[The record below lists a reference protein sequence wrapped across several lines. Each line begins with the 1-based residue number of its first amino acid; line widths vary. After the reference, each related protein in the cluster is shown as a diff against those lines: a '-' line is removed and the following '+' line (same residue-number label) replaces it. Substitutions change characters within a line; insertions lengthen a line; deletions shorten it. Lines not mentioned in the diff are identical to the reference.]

1 MGFCERKLGALL
13 HLHIPDFVGRKF
25 FQAKF
30 SKIFKRKNFLKEGE
44 SKKNFFTKRCLLSNL
59 TPYETFGS

>member
-1 MGFCERKLGALL
+1 MVFCERKLGALL

-44 SKKNFFTKRCLLSNL
+44 SKKKFF
-59 TPYETFGS
+59 YEKMPIE